1 MFNSAAFNNGNI
13 FNLTFVKEDKVLTA
27 LRAIS
32 LAAAVPRKHRINP
45 VAGDSGGLG
54 DVSVATVAATLTM
67 AQGHVT
73 LSITLN
79 SDEAVIIMP
88 WQPVSGSDFLPLFS
102 KSNLVTL
109 SIETQFDESR
119 QNDDLNKQIDISV

>member
-1 MFNSAAFNNGNI
+1 MENI
-13 FNLTFVKEDKVLTA
+13 FNLTFTAVEEDKVLTA

-54 DVSVATVAATLTM
+54 DVSVATVAAALTM

-73 LSITLN
+73 LRITLN
-79 SDEAVIIMP
+79 SDEAVIIII
-88 WQPVSGSDFLPLFS
+88 VNDA
-102 KSNLVTL
+102 LVVIIIVL
-109 SIETQFDESR
+109 G
-119 QNDDLNKQIDISV
+119 LCCL